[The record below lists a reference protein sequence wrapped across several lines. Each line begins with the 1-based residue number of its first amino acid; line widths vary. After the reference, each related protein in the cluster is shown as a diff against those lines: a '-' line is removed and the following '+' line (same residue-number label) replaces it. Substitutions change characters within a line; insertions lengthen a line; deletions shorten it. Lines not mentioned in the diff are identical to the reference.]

1 MNVLYIYLRQLK
13 IHPMNDYSTKLS
25 IDHYNLDLQ
34 IEYLEKYLVI
44 QNGMLDLNIEKYQFA
59 KDQRWSSEKNIKEL
73 ESKVQKRLGKIE
85 GIEEMLRFCKAVKLE
100 SSCDV

>member
-1 MNVLYIYLRQLK
+1 
-13 IHPMNDYSTKLS
+13 MNDYSTKLS

-44 QNGMLDLNIEKYQFA
+44 QNGLLDLNIERYQFA

-85 GIEEMLRFCKAVKLE
+85 GIEEMLRFCKAVKFNNNLNNN
-100 SSCDV
+100 

>member
-1 MNVLYIYLRQLK
+1 
-13 IHPMNDYSTKLS
+13 MNDYSTKLS

-44 QNGMLDLNIEKYQFA
+44 QNGMLDLNIERYQLA
-59 KDQRWSSEKNIKEL
+59 QDQRFRSEKHIKQL

-85 GIEEMLRFCKAVKLE
+85 GIEEMLRFCKAVKFNNNLNNN
-100 SSCDV
+100 

>member
-1 MNVLYIYLRQLK
+1 MN
-13 IHPMNDYSTKLS
+13 NYSTKLS

-44 QNGMLDLNIEKYQFA
+44 QNGLLDLNIERYQFA
-59 KDQRWSSEKNIKEL
+59 KDQRLSSEKNIKEL

-85 GIEEMLRFCKAVKLE
+85 GIEEMLRFCKAVKFNNNLNNN
-100 SSCDV
+100 

>member
-1 MNVLYIYLRQLK
+1 
-13 IHPMNDYSTKLS
+13 MNDYSTKLS

-44 QNGMLDLNIEKYQFA
+44 QNGMLDLNIERYRLAQ
-59 KDQRWSSEKNIKEL
+59 DQRFRSEKHIKQL

-85 GIEEMLRFCKAVKLE
+85 GIEEMLRFCKAVKFNNNLNNN
-100 SSCDV
+100 

>member
-1 MNVLYIYLRQLK
+1 MPQLK

-25 IDHYNLDLQ
+25 IDHYSLDLQ

-44 QNGMLDLNIEKYQFA
+44 QNGMLDLNIERFQNA
-59 KDQRWSSEKNIKEL
+59 QDNRWASEQNIKEL

-85 GIEEMLRFCKAVKLE
+85 GIEEMLRFCKAVKFNNNLNNN
-100 SSCDV
+100 